1 MVQDQ
6 GCARAAITFLKE
18 ERAGRATFLPLD
30 TVQGSRFNGRL
41 TGTAEVAAD
50 LVETAPQYQ
59 HIIDNL
65 LGRIIVVEDLGEASV
80 VAKNLGYRNRIVTMD
95 GQVINAGGSFTGGST
110 ARSVGVFSRKQEL
123 DELRAKVLKLDE
135 RRAAAEK
142 EAAARKAE
150 VDNLTAQLAGA
161 ESEGMTA
168 AAARLKAEMELDQLN
183 TALEEGKNAAA
194 HRGQEIA
201 ALEQQLR
208 ENTAAAAQAENA
220 RKQAEAEIETHR
232 KELESLGASTSDVT
246 RQREEASQ
254 KLSDNRMQKLRTEK
268 DLSLHEAALET
279 LKGRS
284 GEAEARVRE
293 LQANVTAAKER
304 IAARQ

>member
-1 MVQDQ
+1 M
-6 GCARAAITFLKE
+6 
-18 ERAGRATFLPLD
+18 
-30 TVQGSRFNGRL
+30 
-41 TGTAEVAAD
+41 
-50 LVETAPQYQ
+50 
-59 HIIDNL
+59 
-65 LGRIIVVEDLGEASV
+65 VEDLGEASV

-142 EAAARKAE
+142 EATARKAE

-161 ESEGMTA
+161 ERGMTA

-208 ENTAAAAQAENA
+208 ENTAAAAQAKTPANR
-220 RKQAEAEIETHR
+220 RKPR
-232 KELESLGASTSDVT
+232 LK
-246 RQREEASQ
+246 
-254 KLSDNRMQKLRTEK
+254 RTAK
-268 DLSLHEAALET
+268 SWKAWALPP
-279 LKGRS
+279 
-284 GEAEARVRE
+284 AM
-293 LQANVTAAKER
+293 
-304 IAARQ
+304 